1 MASRKKTG
9 GRQVGSVNKIT
20 SPVKET
26 IVKIITEQLESQK
39 LQDSLDGLS
48 GKDYIDAI
56 TKLLPYVA
64 RKEPQEVVATD
75 AIIVVRKRQ

>member
-39 LQDSLDGLS
+39 LKDSLDGLD
-48 GKDYIDAI
+48 GKEYIDAI

>member
-20 SPVKET
+20 SPVKES
-26 IVKIITEQLESQK
+26 IVKVVVGQLESDK
-39 LQDSLDGLS
+39 LELELAMLT

-56 TKLLPYVA
+56 AKLLPYVA
-64 RKEPQEVVATD
+64 RKEPQEVVASGEVV
-75 AIIVVRKRQ
+75 VVRKRQ